1 MDSVQTQS
9 GTHKKVGFSTERLEA
24 SKHVI
29 IVNDLT
35 YNFFFISQNLLKQSQ
50 KMSSICPISRS
61 TARIVLSIVRE
72 CPLLEY

>member
-9 GTHKKVGFSTERLEA
+9 GTHKKVGFFTERLEA

-29 IVNDLT
+29 MQRFDLQ
-35 YNFFFISQNLLKQSQ
+35 FFFISQNLLKQSQ
-50 KMSSICPISRS
+50 KMSSICPISRAA
-61 TARIVLSIVRE
+61 ARIVLSIVRE